1 LKVHRDATTCGGV
14 VSTTRVLA
22 DISVGI
28 TTFVDASMHACCKVQ
43 EHSEKSAV
51 SVGEEVVTATSENDL
66 K

>member
-1 LKVHRDATTCGGV
+1 MKVHRDATTCGGM

-28 TTFVDASMHACCKVQ
+28 TTSSTLGLHACCNVQ
-43 EHSEKSAV
+43 KHSEKSEV
-51 SVGEEVVTATSENDL
+51 LVEEEVVVNRLE

>member
-1 LKVHRDATTCGGV
+1 
-14 VSTTRVLA
+14 
-22 DISVGI
+22 
-28 TTFVDASMHACCKVQ
+28 ASMHACCKVQ